1 MSGAR
6 DDIINLFEKRTFA
19 YKENVFRTK
28 EEEPEEESKEESKK
42 ERTKNDFEY
51 TEGESKDTNYDLFKE
66 YFYSSVPSALAKK
79 NTRDKR

>member
-28 EEEPEEESKEESKK
+28 EEEPEEESKE
-42 ERTKNDFEY
+42 RTKNVFEY